1 MDTTK
6 DEMIN
11 ECESVINQLDSELRA
26 LVSSKWDNDRKLF
39 VQKKKL
45 VIVLLKN
52 LLKDIRD
59 FKYR

>member
-1 MDTTK
+1 VDNTK

-11 ECESVINQLDSELRA
+11 ECESVIQQLDSELRA

-39 VQKKKL
+39 SQKKKL
-45 VIVLLKN
+45 VIILLKT
-52 LLKDIRD
+52 LLRDIKD